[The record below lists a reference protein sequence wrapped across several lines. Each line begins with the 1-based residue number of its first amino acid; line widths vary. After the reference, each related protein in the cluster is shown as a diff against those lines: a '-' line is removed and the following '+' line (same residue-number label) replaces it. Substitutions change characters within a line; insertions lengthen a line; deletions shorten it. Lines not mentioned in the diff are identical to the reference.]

1 MMDTLPRSLDHDCQI
16 EVEAQM
22 IKGYLKESRNVDDN
36 AEEDDGQDVPKAQT
50 SWELWG
56 EGKVHETE
64 RRVKQ
69 APKPQRCA
77 AENYRM

>member
-36 AEEDDGQDVPKAQT
+36 TEEDDRQDVP
-50 SWELWG
+50 
-56 EGKVHETE
+56 
-64 RRVKQ
+64 
-69 APKPQRCA
+69 
-77 AENYRM
+77 